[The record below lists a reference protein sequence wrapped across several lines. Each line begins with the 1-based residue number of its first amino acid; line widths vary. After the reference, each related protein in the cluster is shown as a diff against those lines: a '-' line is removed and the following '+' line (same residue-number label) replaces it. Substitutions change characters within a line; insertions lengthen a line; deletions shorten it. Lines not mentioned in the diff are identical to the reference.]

1 MTQTLSQ
8 LEHSEAFIERHIGS
22 SAEQRQ
28 ELLAAVGARSLSAL
42 IQQIVPADIQLPGP
56 PPVGDAATE
65 HQALAELKAIASQN
79 QRYKSYIGMGY
90 SAVLTPPV
98 ILRNM
103 LENPGWYTAY
113 TPYQPEVSQ
122 GRLEALLNFQT
133 VTLDLTGLDLASASL
148 LDEATAA
155 AEAMALA
162 KRASKLKDANRFF
175 VADDVHPQTL
185 DVVRTRAETFGFDV
199 IVDKAEKVLELDGVF
214 GVLLQQ
220 VGTTGELHDY
230 SALLAELKSRKI
242 ITSVAADI
250 MALVLLTAPGK
261 QGADVVF
268 GSAQR
273 FGVPMGYGGP
283 HAAFFACRDEFKRS
297 MPGRIIG
304 VSRDA
309 AGNTALRM
317 AMQTI
322 GMGYS
327 AVLTPPVILRNMLE
341 NPGWYTAYTPYQPE
355 VSQGRLEALLNFQTV
370 TLDLTGLDLASAS
383 LLDEATAAAEAMALA
398 KRASKLKDANRFFVA
413 DDVHPQTLDVVR
425 TRAETFGF
433 DVIVDK
439 AEKVLELD
447 GVFGV
452 LLQQV
457 GTTGELHDYSALL
470 AELKSRKIIT
480 SVAADIMAL
489 VLLTAPGKQG
499 ADVVFGSA
507 QRFGV
512 PMGYGGPHAAFF
524 ACRDEFKR
532 SMPGRIIGVSR
543 DAAGNTALRMAMQT
557 REQHIRREKAN
568 SNICTSQ
575 VLLANIASLYAVYH
589 GPQGLQRIAGRIHRL
604 TDILAAGL
612 QKAGLTLRHHT
623 WFDTLTVEVKD
634 KAAVLERALS
644 FGINLRTDIHGAVGI
659 TLDEATSREDV
670 QTLFALLAGDNH
682 GLDIDALD
690 AAVSKNSQSI
700 PAAMLRQDPILTHPV
715 FNRYHSE
722 TEMMRYMHRLERKD
736 LALNQAMIPLGSCTM
751 KLNAAAE
758 MIPITWPE
766 FSELHPFCPPEQAA
780 GYQQMIGQLSQ
791 WLVQLTGYDAVCMQP
806 NSGAQGEYA
815 GLLAIR
821 RYHESRNEAGRHVCL
836 IPSSAHG
843 TNPASAQMAGMSVVV
858 VACDKNGNIDLHD
871 LRVKAEQAG
880 EELSCIMVTYPST
893 HGVYEETIREVCQIV
908 HQFGGQVYL
917 DGANMN
923 AQVGITTPGY
933 IGADVSHL
941 NLHKTFCIPHG
952 GGGPGMGPIGVKAH
966 LAPFVPG
973 HSVVQIDGV
982 TTQQGAV
989 SAAPFGS
996 ASILPISWMY
1006 IRMMGAEGL
1015 KQASQMAILN
1025 ANYIATRLKDAYPI
1039 LYTGRDHRVAHECIL
1054 DIRPLKEETGIS
1066 EMDIAKRLIDFG
1078 FHAPTMSFPVAC
1090 TLMVEPTESESKV
1103 ELDRFIDAMLAI
1115 RSEIDRVAKGE
1126 WPLED
1131 NPLVNAPHV
1140 QAELVN
1146 DWQHPYSRE
1155 LAVFPVAG
1163 VRENK
1168 YWPSVK
1174 RLDDVYGDRNL
1185 FCSCVPMSDYE

>member
-8 LEHSEAFIERHIGS
+8 LEHNDAFIQRHIGS
-22 SAEQRQ
+22 NAEQQ
-28 ELLAAVGARSLSAL
+28 KEMLEAVGARSLSAL
-42 IQQIVPADIQLPGP
+42 IQQIVPADIQLPCP
-56 PPVGDAATE
+56 PPVGDVATE

-90 SAVLTPPV
+90 SPVLTPPV

-122 GRLEALLNFQT
+122 GRLEALLNFQQL
-133 VTLDLTGLDLASASL
+133 TLDLTGLDLASASL

-155 AEAMALA
+155 AESMALA

-199 IVDKAEKVLELDGVF
+199 IVDRAEKVLELDGIF
-214 GVLLQQ
+214 GALLQQ
-220 VGTTGELHDY
+220 VGTTGELHNY
-230 SALLAELKSRKI
+230 SVLLAQLKQRKI
-242 ITSVAADI
+242 ITCMAADL
-250 MALVLLTAPGK
+250 MTLVLLTAPGK
-261 QGADVVF
+261 QGADV
-268 GSAQR
+268 A
-273 FGVPMGYGGP
+273 
-283 HAAFFACRDEFKRS
+283 
-297 MPGRIIG
+297 
-304 VSRDA
+304 
-309 AGNTALRM
+309 
-317 AMQTI
+317 
-322 GMGYS
+322 
-327 AVLTPPVILRNMLE
+327 
-341 NPGWYTAYTPYQPE
+341 
-355 VSQGRLEALLNFQTV
+355 
-370 TLDLTGLDLASAS
+370 
-383 LLDEATAAAEAMALA
+383 
-398 KRASKLKDANRFFVA
+398 
-413 DDVHPQTLDVVR
+413 
-425 TRAETFGF
+425 
-433 DVIVDK
+433 
-439 AEKVLELD
+439 
-447 GVFGV
+447 
-452 LLQQV
+452 
-457 GTTGELHDYSALL
+457 
-470 AELKSRKIIT
+470 
-480 SVAADIMAL
+480 
-489 VLLTAPGKQG
+489 
-499 ADVVFGSA
+499 FGSA

-589 GPQGLQRIAGRIHRL
+589 GPQGLQRIAGRIHRM
-604 TDILAAGL
+604 TDILASGL
-612 QKAGLTLRHHT
+612 QQAGLTLRFKT

-634 KAAVLERALS
+634 KAAVLARALS

-659 TLDEATSREDV
+659 TLDETTSRADI
-670 QTLFALLAGDNH
+670 QTLFNLLAGDAH
-682 GLDIDALD
+682 GLDIDKLD
-690 AAVSKNSQSI
+690 AQVSQDSRSI
-700 PAAMLRQDPILTHPV
+700 PEALLRKDPILTHPV

-722 TEMMRYMHRLERKD
+722 TEMMRYMHRLEKKD

-766 FSELHPFCPPEQAA
+766 FAELHPFCPPEQAA

-821 RYHESRNEAGRHVCL
+821 RYHESRNDTERHICL

-858 VACDKNGNIDLHD
+858 VACDKQGNIDLHD
-871 LRVKAEQAG
+871 LRQKAEVAG
-880 EELSCIMVTYPST
+880 DELSCIMVTYPST

-973 HSVVQIDGV
+973 HSVVQIDGM

-1006 IRMMGAEGL
+1006 IRMMGAQGL
-1015 KQASQMAILN
+1015 KQASQVAILN
-1025 ANYIATRLKDAYPI
+1025 ANYIATRLKNAYPV
-1039 LYTGRDHRVAHECIL
+1039 LYTGHDGRVAHECIL
-1054 DIRPLKEETGIS
+1054 DIRPLKEEIGIS

-1078 FHAPTMSFPVAC
+1078 FHAPTMSFPVAG

-1103 ELDRFIDAMLAI
+1103 ELDRFIAAMLAI
-1115 RSEIDRVAKGE
+1115 RAEIDKVAKGE

-1131 NPLVNAPHV
+1131 NPLVNAPHI
-1140 QAELVN
+1140 QAELIGE
-1146 DWQHPYSRE
+1146 WQHPYSRE
-1155 LAVFPVAG
+1155 LAVFPIAG
-1163 VRENK
+1163 VMENK
-1168 YWPSVK
+1168 YWPTVK
-1174 RLDDVYGDRNL
+1174 RLDDVYGDRHL
-1185 FCSCVPMSDYE
+1185 FCSCVPISDYE